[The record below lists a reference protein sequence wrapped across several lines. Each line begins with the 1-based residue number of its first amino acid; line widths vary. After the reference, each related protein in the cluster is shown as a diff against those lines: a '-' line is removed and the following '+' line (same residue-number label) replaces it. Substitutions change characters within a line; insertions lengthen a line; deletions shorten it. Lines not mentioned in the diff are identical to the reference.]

1 MSDTSANRLFFH
13 PFCLDITRRSLS
25 RDGEPV
31 SLTAKEFDTLLALVE
46 ARGKAVGKEALVARV
61 WPNSYVGDGSL
72 ARNISVIRKALG
84 EDVIETLPR
93 WGYRLAL
100 PVTSVPAIAV
110 PSALEAAANPDA
122 TPTQPTTAAG
132 SAPWWKRRAVSGPAL
147 AIVLL
152 IAIIGSRFFTIII
165 AKAHPS
171 ITKTSPVRSILIQKQ
186 GGLDPLD
193 EEFKL
198 ARADGHYTHLM
209 RNRENN
215 GFDRWRLVT
224 EDQNFYYRA
233 LNSAEKDFALQ
244 SDWKLTCVCALE
256 KGAGAANIDLGAD
269 KAAPRFDLAFLQ
281 EGNRYFVALTKQ
293 ISPDYQFERKIEF
306 PGVADVNHPHTY
318 ELRYDHLAR
327 TASLWI
333 DGQQMASGYHGH
345 HQFQEDFGLMFGA
358 ATYLNA
364 TTSSIVFRT
373 VRFEAR

>member
-1 MSDTSANRLFFH
+1 MTDTLASTFVFPPFRIDVPRRLV
-13 PFCLDITRRSLS
+13 S
-25 RDGEPV
+25 RDGQPV

-46 ARGKAVGKEALVARV
+46 ARGKAVGKEALIARV

-72 ARNISVIRKALG
+72 ARNISVLRKALG

-110 PSALEAAANPDA
+110 PSALGATATPDA
-122 TPTQPTTAAG
+122 TPIQTAIVAG
-132 SAPWWKRRAVSGPAL
+132 YAPWWKRRAVSGSAL
-147 AIVLL
+147 AVVVLIV
-152 IAIIGSRFFTIII
+152 IVASRFFTIHT

-171 ITKTSPVRSILIQKQ
+171 AASTAPIHSILIQKQ
-186 GGLDPLD
+186 GAIDPLD
-193 EEFKL
+193 EGFKL
-198 ARADGHYTHLM
+198 AWPDGHYIHVV

-215 GFDRWRLVT
+215 GFDGWKLVT
-224 EDQNFYYRA
+224 NNQNAYYRA
-233 LNSAEKDFALQ
+233 LSSAEKEFALQ
-244 SDWKLTCVCALE
+244 SDWRLTCVCALE
-256 KGAGAANIDLGAD
+256 RGGGSAVIDLGAD
-269 KAAPRFDLAFLQ
+269 KGAPRFDMAFVQ
-281 EGNRYFVALTKQ
+281 EGKKYFVVLTKQ

-318 ELRYDHLAR
+318 ELRYDHLTR

-333 DGQQMASGYHGH
+333 DGQQMASGYHGY
-345 HQFQEDFGLMFGA
+345 HQFQEDFGLTFGA